1 MCCASN
7 AIKQGKHPLNH
18 RWYTFFADQSDL
30 QSMQKEQYCNNWLH
44 SVFRW
49 YWGRI
54 VYSNFGYG
62 LDHSVANELFNR
74 RSVIRLD
81 IKYWYKSFQIWG
93 DDRRDGK
100 CQRLLTA
107 AAKLMVM
114 VLCHGVVGNL
124 KALFSEDRQEKDSMT
139 ELPCNIR
146 IWSSR
151 QSQDSM
157 LKVKVI
163 FSISAAT
170 WINASRR

>member
-1 MCCASN
+1 MQSWSVKQHQADHHHMCCASN

-49 YWGRI
+49 YCGRS
-54 VYSNFGYG
+54 VCSNFGYG

-100 CQRLLTA
+100 YQRLTTA
-107 AAKLMVM
+107 ATKLMAM

-124 KALFSEDRQEKDSMT
+124 KALFSEDRQE
-139 ELPCNIR
+139 R
-146 IWSSR
+146 IPW
-151 QSQDSM
+151 QSCP
-157 LKVKVI
+157 VI
-163 FSISAAT
+163 FGFDRHANHRT
-170 WINASRR
+170 VC